1 MKSMRDKAVMLP
13 NFKRTNLVQMVFDA
27 LKENILTGQFH
38 GGERLPTQD
47 LLAQQFGVSRTVMRE
62 ALNKLSSLGL
72 IQSQQGRG
80 TFVCSPDV
88 QTVMEPMFTAFVL
101 EEASICELMEVRY
114 YLEAIIARLAA
125 KRITPAQIGALRE
138 NVVAME
144 QAVHAKNLDQ
154 FVEKDLQFHFM
165 LAEISENTLLARII
179 TALREMM
186 AKFFEDFSRTPHIAE
201 RSVNYH
207 RKIFQA
213 LARKDSESAEREMQQ
228 HILDVIA
235 VLREKYKINLEM

>member
-1 MKSMRDKAVMLP
+1 MKSMRDKTLMLP
-13 NFKRTNLVQMVFDA
+13 NFKRTNLVQMVFEA
-27 LKENILTGQFH
+27 LKENILTGQFQ

-88 QTVMEPMFTAFVL
+88 QTVMEPMFTAFIL

-125 KRITPAQIGALRE
+125 KRITPAQIDALQE
-138 NVVAME
+138 NVLDME
-144 QAVHAKNLDQ
+144 QAVHAKNLDV

-165 LAEISENTLLARII
+165 LAEVSENKLLARII

-207 RKIFQA
+207 KKIFQA
-213 LARKDSESAEREMQQ
+213 IARKDPESAEREMQQ

-235 VLREKYKINLEM
+235 VLREKYKINLEI